1 MLPQTSTVE
10 LRNAQNSDN
19 KLHPLI
25 CYLKDGTL
33 PKDAPT
39 SQYFLSDNEINIIP
53 CREKNHYSIGSTENP
68 TTGVLTLVVG
78 PFH

>member
-39 SQYFLSDNEINIIP
+39 GQYFLSDNEILNI
-53 CREKNHYSIGSTENP
+53 
-68 TTGVLTLVVG
+68 
-78 PFH
+78 